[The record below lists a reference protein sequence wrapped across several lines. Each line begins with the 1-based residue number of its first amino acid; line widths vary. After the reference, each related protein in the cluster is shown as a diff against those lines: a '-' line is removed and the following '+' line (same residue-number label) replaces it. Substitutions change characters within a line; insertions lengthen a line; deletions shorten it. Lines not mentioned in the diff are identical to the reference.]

1 MVLSDNNVG
10 LTNNEVGLTHFS
22 VDLSDVML
30 TYKPMQA
37 TKITFCCAN
46 KTLIFR

>member
-10 LTNNEVGLTHFS
+10 LTNNE

-46 KTLIFR
+46 KTFIFR